1 VSARGVR
8 GRDLRPR
15 VHRGCAQARRVHHVR
30 ADPDGRGVRRAHR
43 RRGAGALN
51 ISFGGNLSMLR
62 QRLTPRV
69 ALFAAVAVFAVT
81 FAARAGAQEIKVTR
95 QYGLPY
101 LPLMVMEHDQL
112 LEKQLK
118 AKGAGD
124 VKVTW
129 ATMSTTTATV
139 DGLLSGSVDFA
150 SSGITGLLAMWD
162 KTQGT
167 PNEIRAISGISSF
180 PYPLVTRNPAV
191 KTLKDFTDKDRIA
204 VPAVKISVQA
214 IVLQMAAA
222 HAFGADK
229 RNALDAL
236 TVSMGH
242 PTAAVAVMSGKSEV
256 NAHFSYPPYSQEEL
270 RTPGV
275 HAVLW
280 ANDVTNGPAT
290 TIEVVTPARVVKEHP
305 QWVEA
310 WLAAQNEANDFI
322 NGHRRDAAE
331 MYLAMTKEQKLAAG
345 DLTKILADPQVR
357 ISVAP
362 SNTMVFA
369 HYMHDVGSIKHL
381 PSSWK
386 DYFWPVAH
394 GFQGS

>member
-1 VSARGVR
+1 M
-8 GRDLRPR
+8 
-15 VHRGCAQARRVHHVR
+15 
-30 ADPDGRGVRRAHR
+30 
-43 RRGAGALN
+43 
-51 ISFGGNLSMLR
+51 FR
-62 QRLTPRV
+62 QRFTQRV
-69 ALFAAVAVFAVT
+69 ALFAAVAAFAVA
-81 FAARAGAQEIKVTR
+81 FAAPADAQEIKVTR

-162 KTQGT
+162 KSHGT

-222 HAFGADK
+222 HAFGPDK
-229 RNALDAL
+229 RTALDPL

-242 PTAAVAVMSGKSEV
+242 PTAAIAVISGKSEV
-256 NAHFSYPPYSQEEL
+256 DSHFSYPPYSVEEL

-290 TIEVVTPARVVKEHP
+290 TIEVVTPARIVNEHP
-305 QWVEA
+305 QWVDA
-310 WLAAQNEANDFI
+310 WLAAQREASDFI
-322 NGHRRDAAE
+322 NRHSREAAQI
-331 MYLAMTKEQKLAAG
+331 YLEMTKEQKLGAE
-345 DLTKILADPQVR
+345 DLVKILSDPQVR
-357 ISVAP
+357 IGVEP
-362 SNTMVFA
+362 HNTMVFA
-369 HYMHDVGSIKHL
+369 KYMHDVGTLSRM
-381 PSSWK
+381 PASWK
-386 DYFWPVAH
+386 DYFWPVA
-394 GFQGS
+394 QGLPGS

>member
-1 VSARGVR
+1 
-8 GRDLRPR
+8 
-15 VHRGCAQARRVHHVR
+15 
-30 ADPDGRGVRRAHR
+30 
-43 RRGAGALN
+43 
-51 ISFGGNLSMLR
+51 MLR
-62 QRLTPRV
+62 RFTHGLARF
-69 ALFAAVAVFAVT
+69 ALAAGFAAFT
-81 FAARAGAQEIKVTR
+81 TAAFAQEIKVTR

-101 LPLMVMEHDQL
+101 LPLMVMEHNQL
-112 LEKQLK
+112 LEKQLQ

-162 KTQGT
+162 KSQGT
-167 PNEIRAISGISSF
+167 RNEIRAISGISSF
-180 PYPLVTRNPAV
+180 PYPLVTRNPSV
-191 KTLKDFTDKDRIA
+191 KSLKDFTDKDRIA

-222 HAFGADK
+222 QAFGPDK
-229 RNALDAL
+229 RTALDAL

-242 PTAAVAVMSGKSEV
+242 PTAAIAVISGKSEV
-256 NAHFSYPPYSQEEL
+256 DSHFSYPPYSQEEL

-290 TIEVVTPARVVKEHP
+290 TIEVVTPARVVNDHP
-305 QWVEA
+305 QWVDA
-310 WLAAQNEANDFI
+310 WLAAQREASDFI
-322 NGHRRDAAE
+322 NQHPREAAQI
-331 MYLAMTKEQKLAAG
+331 YIAMTNEKKLTVD
-345 DLTKILADPQVR
+345 DLVKILGDPQVR
-357 ISVAP
+357 IGVAP
-362 SNTMVFA
+362 HNTMVFA
-369 HYMHDVGSIKHL
+369 RYMHDVGSIKRL

-386 DYFWPVAH
+386 DYFWPVAQ
-394 GFQGS
+394 GLQGS

>member
-1 VSARGVR
+1 M
-8 GRDLRPR
+8 
-15 VHRGCAQARRVHHVR
+15 
-30 ADPDGRGVRRAHR
+30 
-43 RRGAGALN
+43 
-51 ISFGGNLSMLR
+51 FR
-62 QRLTPRV
+62 QRFTQRV
-69 ALFAAVAVFAVT
+69 ALFAAVAAVAVA
-81 FAARAGAQEIKVTR
+81 FAARADAQEIKVTR

-101 LPLMVMEHDQL
+101 LPLMVMEHDRL

-162 KTQGT
+162 KSHGT
-167 PNEIRAISGISSF
+167 PNEIRGISGISSF

-222 HAFGADK
+222 QAFGADK
-229 RNALDAL
+229 RTALDPL

-242 PTAAVAVMSGKSEV
+242 PTAAIAVISGKSEV
-256 NAHFSYPPYSQEEL
+256 DSHFSYPPYSVEEL

-290 TIEVVTPARVVKEHP
+290 TIEVVTPARIVNDHP
-305 QWVEA
+305 QWVAA
-310 WLAAQNEANDFI
+310 WLAAQREASDFI
-322 NGHRRDAAE
+322 NTHSREAAQ
-331 MYLAMTKEQKLAAG
+331 MYLEMTKEQKLSAE
-345 DLTKILADPQVR
+345 DLVKILTDPQVR
-357 ISVAP
+357 IGAEP
-362 SNTMVFA
+362 HNTMVFA
-369 HYMHDVGSIKHL
+369 KYMHDVGTLSRM
-381 PSSWK
+381 PASWK
-386 DYFWPVAH
+386 DYFWPVA
-394 GFQGS
+394 QGMPGS

>member
-1 VSARGVR
+1 MRHERFARHLAMLCGI
-8 GRDLRPR
+8 
-15 VHRGCAQARRVHHVR
+15 AMIA
-30 ADPDGRGVRRAHR
+30 
-43 RRGAGALN
+43 
-51 ISFGGNLSMLR
+51 FGTSL
-62 QRLTPRV
+62 
-69 ALFAAVAVFAVT
+69 AF
-81 FAARAGAQEIKVTR
+81 AQEIKVTR

-101 LPLMVMEHDQL
+101 LPLMVMEHEQL
-112 LEKQLK
+112 LEKHLK

-124 VKVTW
+124 IKVTW

-162 KTQGT
+162 KTQGSR
-167 PNEIRAISGISSF
+167 NEIKAISGISSF
-180 PYPLVTRNPAV
+180 PYPLVTRNPTV

-222 HAFGADK
+222 HAFGPDE

-242 PTAAVAVMSGKSEV
+242 PTAAVAVISGKSEV
-256 NAHFSYPPYSQEEL
+256 DSHFSYPPYSLEEL

-290 TIEVVTPARVVKEHP
+290 TIEVVTPARVVNDHP
-305 QWVEA
+305 QWVDA
-310 WLAAQNEANDFI
+310 WIAAQREASDFI
-322 NGHRRDAAE
+322 NQHHREAAQ
-331 MYLAMTKEQKLAAG
+331 MYLAMTKEQKLTAD
-345 DLTKILADPQVR
+345 DLVKILSDPQVR
-357 ISVAP
+357 IGVTP
-362 SNTMVFA
+362 HNTMVFA
-369 HYMHDVGSIKHL
+369 KYMNEVGSLKRM
-381 PSSWK
+381 PASWR
-386 DYFWPVAH
+386 DYFWPVA
-394 GFQGS
+394 QGLPGS

>member
-1 VSARGVR
+1 MF
-8 GRDLRPR
+8 DPR
-15 VHRGCAQARRVHHVR
+15 FARRF
-30 ADPDGRGVRRAHR
+30 
-43 RRGAGALN
+43 ALAC
-51 ISFGGNLSMLR
+51 
-62 QRLTPRV
+62 TA
-69 ALFAAVAVFAVT
+69 ALLALGSATAAS
-81 FAARAGAQEIKVTR
+81 AQEIKVTR

-112 LEKQLK
+112 LEKRLK

-162 KTQGT
+162 KSQGT
-167 PNEIRAISGISSF
+167 RNEIRAISGISSF

-191 KTLKDFTDKDRIA
+191 KSIKDFTDKDRIA

-222 HAFGADK
+222 QAFGPDK
-229 RNALDAL
+229 RTALDAL

-242 PTAAVAVMSGKSEV
+242 PTAAVAVISGKSEV
-256 NAHFSYPPYSQEEL
+256 DSHFSYPPYSLEEL

-290 TIEVVTPARVVKEHP
+290 TIEVVTPSRVVHDHP
-305 QWVEA
+305 QWVDA
-310 WLAAQNEANDFI
+310 WLAAQREASDFI
-322 NGHRRDAAE
+322 NKHPREAAQL
-331 MYLAMTKEQKLAAG
+331 YLEMTKDQKLGAD
-345 DLTKILADPQVR
+345 DLVKILSDPQVR
-357 ISVAP
+357 IGVTP
-362 SNTMVFA
+362 HNTMVFA
-369 HYMHDVGSIKHL
+369 KYMHDVGSLKRM
-381 PSSWK
+381 PASWK
-386 DYFWPVAH
+386 DYFWPVA
-394 GFQGS
+394 QGLPGS

>member
-1 VSARGVR
+1 
-8 GRDLRPR
+8 
-15 VHRGCAQARRVHHVR
+15 
-30 ADPDGRGVRRAHR
+30 
-43 RRGAGALN
+43 
-51 ISFGGNLSMLR
+51 
-62 QRLTPRV
+62 
-69 ALFAAVAVFAVT
+69 
-81 FAARAGAQEIKVTR
+81 
-95 QYGLPY
+95 
-101 LPLMVMEHDQL
+101 LMVMEHEHL
-112 LEKQLK
+112 FEKHLK
-118 AKGAGD
+118 RLGAGD

-150 SSGITGLLAMWD
+150 SSGITGLLTMWD

-167 PNEIRAISGISSF
+167 PTEIRAISGISAF
-180 PYPLVTRNPAV
+180 PYPLVTNNPAV

-222 HAFGADK
+222 QAFGAAK
-229 RNALDAL
+229 RTALDAL

-256 NAHFSYPPYSQEEL
+256 DAHFSYPPYSVEEM

-290 TIEVVTPARVVKEHP
+290 TIEVVTPAKVMREHRP
-305 QWVEA
+305 WVDA
-310 WLAAQNEANDFI
+310 WLAAQGEAGDFI
-322 NGHRRDAAE
+322 AAHRREAAE
-331 MYLAMTKEQKLAAG
+331 MYIAMTKEKKLSAD
-345 DLTKILADPQVR
+345 DLVQILADPQVR
-357 ISVAP
+357 ISVTP
-362 SNTMVFA
+362 FNTMVFA
-369 HYMHDVGSIKHL
+369 KYMKDVGSIGHL
-381 PSSWK
+381 PADWK

-394 GFQGS
+394 GLQGS

>member
-1 VSARGVR
+1 MWI
-8 GRDLRPR
+8 DE
-15 VHRGCAQARRVHHVR
+15 
-30 ADPDGRGVRRAHR
+30 RAHR
-43 RRGAGALN
+43 
-51 ISFGGNLSMLR
+51 
-62 QRLTPRV
+62 V
-69 ALFAAVAVFAVT
+69 ALCCIAALGMTSLPGHASEQDI
-81 FAARAGAQEIKVTR
+81 RVTR

-101 LPLMVMEHDQL
+101 LPLMVMEHERL
-112 LEKQLK
+112 FEKQLK
-118 AKGAGD
+118 RLGAGD

-150 SSGITGLLAMWD
+150 SSGITGLLTMWD

-167 PNEIRAISGISSF
+167 PTEIRAISGISAF
-180 PYPLVTRNPAV
+180 PYPLVTNNPAV

-222 HAFGADK
+222 QAFGSAK
-229 RNALDAL
+229 RTALDAL

-256 NAHFSYPPYSQEEL
+256 DAHFSYPPYSVEEM

-290 TIEVVTPARVVKEHP
+290 TIEVVTPAKVMREHRP
-305 QWVEA
+305 WVDA
-310 WLAAQNEANDFI
+310 WLAAQGEAGDFI
-322 NGHRRDAAE
+322 AAHRREAAE
-331 MYLAMTKEQKLAAG
+331 MYIAMTKEKKLSAD
-345 DLTKILADPQVR
+345 DLVQILADPQVR
-357 ISVAP
+357 ISVTP
-362 SNTMVFA
+362 FNTMVFA
-369 HYMHDVGSIKHL
+369 KYMKDVGSIGHL
-381 PSSWK
+381 PADWK

-394 GFQGS
+394 GLQGS

>member
-1 VSARGVR
+1 MQS
-8 GRDLRPR
+8 LRITR
-15 VHRGCAQARRVHHVR
+15 VAWVVFVLAVTAGLGAR
-30 ADPDGRGVRRAHR
+30 ADA
-43 RRGAGALN
+43 AG
-51 ISFGGNLSMLR
+51 
-62 QRLTPRV
+62 P
-69 ALFAAVAVFAVT
+69 
-81 FAARAGAQEIKVTR
+81 EIKVTR

-101 LPLMVMEHDQL
+101 LPLMVMEHERL
-112 LEKQLK
+112 FEKHL
-118 AKGAGD
+118 ARLGVSDA
-124 VKVTW
+124 KVTW

-150 SSGITGLLAMWD
+150 SSGITGLLTMWD
-162 KTQGT
+162 KTQGS
-167 PNEIRAISGISSF
+167 PSEIRAISGISSF
-180 PYPLVTRNPAV
+180 PYPLLSRNPAV
-191 KTLKDFTDKDRIA
+191 KTLRDFTDKDRIA

-222 HAFGADK
+222 KAFGPDK
-229 RNALDAL
+229 RTALDAF